1 LENHLLAIKDLAV
14 SYGSVQALW
23 GVSAYVKEGGIVALI
38 GANGAGKS
46 TLLKTISGMNKPK
59 SGGVYYSGKEL
70 SGLTPEE
77 VVNEGISLVPEGRRL
92 FTRLTVTENLEL
104 GAYVP
109 RARPL
114 MRESLERVYEL
125 FPILKSR
132 GAQIAGSM
140 SGGEQQMLAIGRS
153 MMSNPSIL
161 LLDEPSMGLS
171 PLVVEQ
177 MFELIGSLNQKG
189 MTILL
194 VEQNVYQA
202 LQISHYA
209 YVLQNGRITLEG
221 PGKQLLSNPAIQTAY
236 LGTTE

>member
-1 LENHLLAIKDLAV
+1 LENHLLVIKDLAV
-14 SYGSVQALW
+14 SYGGVRALW
-23 GVSAYVKEGGIVALI
+23 GVSVQVQEGSIVALI

-46 TLLKTISGMNKPK
+46 TLLRTVSGMNTPT
-59 SGGVYYSGKEL
+59 SGGVFYSGKEL
-70 SGLTPEE
+70 SGLSPEA

-92 FTRLTVTENLEL
+92 FTRLTVRENLEL
-104 GAYVP
+104 GAYAP

-114 MRESLERVYEL
+114 TRESLERVYEL
-125 FPILKSR
+125 FPILKTR
-132 GAQIAGSM
+132 GSQIAGSM

-161 LLDEPSMGLS
+161 LLDEPSLGLS

-177 MFELIGSLNQKG
+177 MFGMIESLNQKG
-189 MTILL
+189 VTILL

-202 LQISHYA
+202 LQISDYA

-221 PGKQLLSNPAIQTAY
+221 PGEQLLSDPAIQTAY
-236 LGTTE
+236 LGITE

>member
-1 LENHLLAIKDLAV
+1 
-14 SYGSVQALW
+14 
-23 GVSAYVKEGGIVALI
+23 
-38 GANGAGKS
+38 
-46 TLLKTISGMNKPK
+46 
-59 SGGVYYSGKEL
+59 
-70 SGLTPEE
+70 
-77 VVNEGISLVPEGRRL
+77 
-92 FTRLTVTENLEL
+92 
-104 GAYVP
+104 
-109 RARPL
+109 

-171 PLVVEQ
+171 PLIVEQ
-177 MFELIGSLNQKG
+177 MFNLIGGLNQKG
-189 MTILL
+189 VTILL

-202 LQISHYA
+202 LQISNYG

-221 PGKQLLSNPAIQTAY
+221 PGEKLLSDPAIQAAY

>member
-1 LENHLLAIKDLAV
+1 MENHLLAIKDLAV

-221 PGKQLLSNPAIQTAY
+221 PGEQLLSDPAIQTAY